1 MIINKEIF
9 PQCFVV
15 LKRNDY
21 FCVLE
26 RAIEIQSETSVNLQ
40 FILIKQ

>member
-1 MIINKEIF
+1 ML
-9 PQCFVV
+9 CR

-26 RAIEIQSETSVNLQ
+26 KATRTKSKTSVNLQ

>member
-26 RAIEIQSETSVNLQ
+26 KAIETQFKTAVNLQ